1 LCHVCAWDVGFWEG
15 GGGVCCGG
23 VIAPGGTDTQ
33 RRKQES
39 EVTEWLKREKK
50 KRKKEKIKK
59 GKEKEKEKTFDVSP
73 LYTFA
78 QTVVSEVHG
87 ICRPLY

>member
-1 LCHVCAWDVGFWEG
+1 LGCWFLG
-15 GGGVCCGG
+15 GGRRVCCGG
-23 VIAPGGTDTQ
+23 VIAPRGADTQ

-39 EVTEWLKREKK
+39 EVTEWLKREKT

-59 GKEKEKEKTFDVSP
+59 GKEKEKTFDVSP

-78 QTVVSEVHG
+78 QIVVSEVHG